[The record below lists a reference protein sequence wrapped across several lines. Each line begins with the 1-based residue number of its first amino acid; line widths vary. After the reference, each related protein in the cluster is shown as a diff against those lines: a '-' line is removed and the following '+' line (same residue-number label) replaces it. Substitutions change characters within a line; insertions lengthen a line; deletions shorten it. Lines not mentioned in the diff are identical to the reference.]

1 MRDATGGPRARYRL
15 LALLVVL
22 GLLVTAAPLVL
33 SILGALLGDLRG

>member
-22 GLLVTAAPLVL
+22 GLVIAAAPLVVT
-33 SILGALLGDLRG
+33 IVGALLGDLRG